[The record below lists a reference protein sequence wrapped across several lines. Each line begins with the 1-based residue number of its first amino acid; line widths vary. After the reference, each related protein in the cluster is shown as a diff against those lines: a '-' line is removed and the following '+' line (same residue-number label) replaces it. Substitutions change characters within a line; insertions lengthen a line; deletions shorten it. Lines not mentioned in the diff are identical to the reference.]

1 MVKMR
6 SEELNRLQTT
16 IRELPTG
23 STTIE
28 RCHDEAP
35 DYQSVESLPVNTE
48 DKPLLK
54 RFDEKLTK
62 HKKQRNHYTLLT
74 TALSFCRY
82 RAPPTPNADEDSAHG
97 ISLAGLLQQPSAA
110 ERFRDWIMTLQNKEG
125 ERISPKTESHYR
137 NTIRQFGDLM
147 GDNGRPTH
155 IENIASASG
164 RESNYD
170 PSPKR
175 SNILYWDESVVPIL
189 ESPRVHVRD
198 KALVAVAWETGARP
212 SELYAMRANHLTD
225 HEGYLIFEIEDSK
238 TYNRAPHV
246 HVSMPYLRKW
256 LLKLDAMTDDVD
268 LPTSP
273 LSLSPEQPIW
283 TKQKDPEQLASR
295 TFGAIGRKIGE
306 RLGYHR
312 PTNLK
317 QFRKS
322 RASIIASTGENS
334 ERALRH
340 RFGWKPSSSA
350 PAHYIARFSDKA
362 NQQIADI
369 DGAPIEITEEYVE
382 PSPFQCSSCGRWS
395 PRHLDTC
402 FWCES
407 EMTGEEQTGE
417 SGLNRLSN
425 KAEVNQSAKSTLR
438 ERFSD
443 FEVDAQSMELA
454 LDLVE
459 AMESNPELTK
469 ESVAFVLMTE
479 YDGLGIE
486 RVMELLED
494 GDDDD
499 LRSILEGR

>member
-1 MVKMR
+1 MAAMHTK
-6 SEELNRLQTT
+6 SLKRLQAT
-16 IRELPTG
+16 IRELPTDG
-23 STTIE
+23 IIE
-28 RCHDEAP
+28 RCHEDVP
-35 DYQSVESLPVNTE
+35 DHLSKESLPVNSE
-48 DKPLLK
+48 DKSLLK
-54 RFDEKLTK
+54 KFDKELTK
-62 HKKQRNHYTLLT
+62 HKNQTNHYILLN
-74 TALSFCRY
+74 TALTFCRY
-82 RAPPTPNADEDSAHG
+82 REPPTPNGDEDSAHG
-97 ISLAGLLQQPSAA
+97 ISLAGLLQKPSAA
-110 ERFRDWIMTLQNKEG
+110 ERFEDWVTVLQTEEG
-125 ERISPKTESHYR
+125 DRISPKTESHYR
-137 NTIRQFGDLM
+137 NTIRQYGDLL
-147 GDNGRPTH
+147 GNNGRPTH
-155 IENIASASG
+155 IENITSASE
-164 RESNYD
+164 REGNYD

-175 SNILYWDESVVPIL
+175 SNILHWDESVVPIL
-189 ESPRVHVRD
+189 DSPRVHIRD
-198 KALVAVAWETGARP
+198 KALIAVAWETGARP
-212 SELYAMRANHLTD
+212 SELYLMRANNLTD
-225 HEGYLIFEIEDSK
+225 HGDYLIFEIEDSK

-246 HVSMPYLRKW
+246 HVSMPYFRKW
-256 LLKLDAMTDDVD
+256 LLKLDTMTEDVD

-273 LSLSPEQPIW
+273 LSLPPEQPIW
-283 TKQKDPEQLASR
+283 TKQKEPERLVSR
-295 TFGAIGRKIGE
+295 SFGAIGRKIGE

-382 PSPFQCSSCGRWS
+382 PSPFKCSSCERWS
-395 PRHLDTC
+395 PRHLDNC
-402 FWCES
+402 FWCGS

-417 SGLNRLSN
+417 SEFDRLSN
-425 KAEVNQSAKSTLR
+425 KAEVNQTAKSNLR

-443 FEVDAQSMELA
+443 FEIGAQSMELA

-479 YDGLGIE
+479 YDGLGVE

-494 GDDDD
+494 GDNDD